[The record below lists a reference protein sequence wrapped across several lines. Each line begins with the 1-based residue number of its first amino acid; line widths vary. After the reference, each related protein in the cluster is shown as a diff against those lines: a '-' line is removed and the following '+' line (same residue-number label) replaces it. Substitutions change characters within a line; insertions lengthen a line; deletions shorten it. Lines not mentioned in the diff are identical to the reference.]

1 MIGLDEIIQNVL
13 KEAVKELDKIQQSK
27 KGTRKRR
34 DKINI
39 LEGQQEKQGEDKYN
53 LEQDDLQY
61 TETRNYNWFI
71 NFINRR
77 ENKNLMPSK
86 QGSLYK
92 VFNKQDSKLVLTFN
106 MDTFEVKSSFNL
118 STILGLQKPKA

>member
-27 KGTRKRR
+27 KGTRKAR
-34 DKINI
+34 DKINN
-39 LEGQQEKQGEDKYN
+39 LEGR
-53 LEQDDLQY
+53 QDDDNLQY
-61 TETRNYNWFI
+61 TETRCYNWFV

-106 MDTFEVKSSFNL
+106 MDTFEVKSSFDL